1 MKNSKARDFIHKFSI
16 YIILV
21 AMFIICAIVND
32 NFLSARNL
40 INVARQLSVGTI
52 LAYGEML
59 LVIAGLIDLSVGSV
73 LALAGVLAIAAYQST
88 GSLLVGFLV
97 AIAVGVA
104 CNFINAILVTH
115 FDVPAFIATLAM
127 QMSARGAALRFTNG
141 QNLLQLKDYTVF
153 GQGNLGPIPMPVVFM
168 IIITIITWYIMT
180 HTRFGRSLYAIGGN
194 EGAAIASGINV
205 KRNKYIIYIING
217 IFAGIAGVLFMSR
230 VNAGLPNG
238 AVGYEMEGLTATIVG
253 GTSFSGGVGTTMG
266 TLAGGFIIG
275 FLNNIMNLMGVD
287 SYVQQIVKGII
298 IALAVV
304 AGIRS
309 KNTKTQKVILAADD
323 NDDKK
328 EKAAAK

>member
-73 LALAGVLAIAAYQST
+73 LALAGVLSIAAYQST

-217 IFAGIAGVLFMSR
+217 IFAL
-230 VNAGLPNG
+230 
-238 AVGYEMEGLTATIVG
+238 
-253 GTSFSGGVGTTMG
+253 
-266 TLAGGFIIG
+266 
-275 FLNNIMNLMGVD
+275 
-287 SYVQQIVKGII
+287 YVSCKC
-298 IALAVV
+298 
-304 AGIRS
+304 RS
-309 KNTKTQKVILAADD
+309 SERSCRI
-323 NDDKK
+323 
-328 EKAAAK
+328 